1 MLFNFFK
8 GLEKKEENV
17 INQEKL
23 LARVTYSF
31 LSDSTSPI
39 IDVELDEYNDECVK
53 ALSNIVSTIGEEG
66 AYLETVN
73 IIKNSMISDKQES
86 YFIELVTNLTR
97 KSRKKIIDVH
107 NNNELDQPCIKPSEM
122 L

>member
-8 GLEKKEENV
+8 GVETKEEIV
-17 INQEKL
+17 DEAKL

-53 ALSNIVSTIGEEG
+53 ALSNIVSAIGEES

-73 IIKNSMISDKQES
+73 IIKNAMVSDQEES

-97 KSRKKIIDVH
+97 KSRRKIIDAH

>member
-53 ALSNIVSTIGEEG
+53 ALSNIVSTIGEES

>member
-1 MLFNFFK
+1 MLLNFFK

-53 ALSNIVSTIGEEG
+53 ALSNIVSTIGEES

-97 KSRKKIIDVH
+97 KSRKKIIDAH

>member
-17 INQEKL
+17 IDQEKL

-31 LSDSTSPI
+31 LSDSTTPI
-39 IDVELDEYNDECVK
+39 IDVELDEYDDQCVQ
-53 ALSNIVSTIGEEG
+53 ALSNIVSTIGEES
-66 AYLETVN
+66 AYLQTIE
-73 IIKNSMISDKQES
+73 IIKNAMVSDQQES
-86 YFIELVTNLTR
+86 YFIELVTNLTS
-97 KSRKKIIDVH
+97 KSRRKIIDAH